1 MGQAKQQARIAG
13 VNQQNNFRQDLPRVL
28 QIHGEGA
35 DSLGYSML
43 DPENILTPQELA
55 ERLKVPLSWVF
66 EKTRARCR
74 NQIPCLR
81 IGRYVRFDWTAVV
94 TWLKTG
100 EADAIGTN
108 LQEGAKL
115 VPKVSGAVSEKR
127 RDRAVAGL

>member
-1 MGQAKQQARIAG
+1 
-13 VNQQNNFRQDLPRVL
+13 
-28 QIHGEGA
+28 
-35 DSLGYSML
+35 ML

-94 TWLKTG
+94 RWLGSAGIDATG
-100 EADAIGTN
+100 TGPKERG
-108 LQEGAKL
+108 KL
-115 VPKVSGAVSEKR
+115 VPEVSGADPGR
-127 RDRAVAGL
+127 RQDGDVAGL

>member
-1 MGQAKQQARIAG
+1 MM
-13 VNQQNNFRQDLPRVL
+13 N
-28 QIHGEGA
+28 
-35 DSLGYSML
+35 
-43 DPENILTPQELA
+43 PEHILTPQELA

-94 TWLKTG
+94 TWLRSG
-100 EADAIGTN
+100 RIDAAGTD
-108 LQEGAKL
+108 LQERAKL
-115 VPKVSGAVSEKR
+115 IPEVSRADPGKR